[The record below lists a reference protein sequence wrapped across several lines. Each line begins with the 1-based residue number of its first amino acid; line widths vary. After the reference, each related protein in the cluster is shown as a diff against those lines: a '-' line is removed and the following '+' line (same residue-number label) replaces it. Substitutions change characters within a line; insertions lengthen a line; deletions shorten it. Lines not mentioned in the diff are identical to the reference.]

1 MLDDN
6 AIPAVRTP
14 AFREIVRRLVGQIDH
29 PNVRFIEG
37 RGILENPLSGLNSD
51 LLHPS
56 DEGHI
61 AMGAALARQIA
72 HNIPA

>member
-1 MLDDN
+1 MLDN
-6 AIPAVRTP
+6 KAIPAVRTQ
-14 AFREIVRRLVGQIDH
+14 AFREIVQGLAGKFDI
-29 PNVRFIEG
+29 PNVHFIEG
-37 RGILENPLSGLNSD
+37 RSILENPLSGLNSD

-72 HNIPA
+72 PSIPA